1 MSILTKRILCWIL
14 TAFDI
19 FVSICLVISFFLEPT
34 EIGILIVMLVWC
46 VGATYFH
53 LDYLSQLRAQQEAAD
68 HQAVEEQMAGIHDE
82 IRQDQLEE
90 QRSEVDDAL
99 AEDIRKAPDTEPV
112 PDPDELKD
120 LLAKDHL
127 DGTDTSQK
135 QE

>member
-1 MSILTKRILCWIL
+1 
-14 TAFDI
+14 
-19 FVSICLVISFFLEPT
+19 
-34 EIGILIVMLVWC
+34 
-46 VGATYFH
+46 
-53 LDYLSQLRAQQEAAD
+53 
-68 HQAVEEQMAGIHDE
+68 MAGIHDE